1 MSPFDPEHLPSE
13 IALIERLRERLGHLP
28 QVACFDTAFHA
39 GMPRVARM
47 LPLPRR
53 YETLGVRK
61 YGFHGISYAYLLEE
75 LERTAGP
82 GAAAGRVILAHLGHG
97 ASLAAVRDA
106 KSIDTT
112 MAFTPA
118 SGLPMG
124 TRSGDLDPGLVWYL
138 ARTENMTPREF
149 QTLVHHRAGLLGIS
163 ETTSD
168 MRDLL
173 ATETGDVRA
182 AEAIELFC
190 YQTRKWIAAM
200 AAALEG
206 LDTLVFSGG
215 IGENAPVIRERCC
228 RGLEFLGVELDGTAN
243 ARGEAV
249 ISATGSRVAVRII
262 PTDEEMMI
270 VRAVHRTLEEARI
283 P

>member
-1 MSPFDPEHLPSE
+1 
-13 IALIERLRERLGHLP
+13 
-28 QVACFDTAFHA
+28 
-39 GMPRVARM
+39 
-47 LPLPRR
+47 
-53 YETLGVRK
+53 
-61 YGFHGISYAYLLEE
+61 
-75 LERTAGP
+75 
-82 GAAAGRVILAHLGHG
+82 
-97 ASLAAVRDA
+97 
-106 KSIDTT
+106 
-112 MAFTPA
+112 
-118 SGLPMG
+118 
-124 TRSGDLDPGLVWYL
+124 
-138 ARTENMTPREF
+138 
-149 QTLVHHRAGLLGIS
+149 
-163 ETTSD
+163 